1 MASKLGDID
10 RILMKAAK
18 LSCMKNNGTW
28 DFLETYLDGAE
39 VDIAQRS
46 EAEWMK
52 PFQIYR
58 QLIEDTKI
66 EESRSSKGGSSPPAD
81 TASFADSAVGLDDK
95 VLPFP
100 FLLRFQQ
107 F

>member
-1 MASKLGDID
+1 MTMASTLDDID
-10 RILMKAAK
+10 RILMKAAR

-28 DFLETYLDGAE
+28 DFLETYLDGAGIN
-39 VDIAQRS
+39 IAQRS
-46 EAEWMK
+46 EADWMK

-66 EESRSSKGGSSPPAD
+66 DTLRSSKGGSSPPAD
-81 TASFADSAVGLDDK
+81 TASFADSALGDDK

-100 FLLRFQQ
+100 FLLRF
-107 F
+107 